1 MLQNHKCSSFYSY
14 PVSFLGGAS
23 VTSFLCIIP
32 EYSTYV
38 KMDDGTQFCILLYS
52 NFIYFGDLIRL
63 ILNKKRYK
71 CQNMVSLF
79 VTKSFLN
86 SKDNIQNILPILQ
99 TALRF
104 IFPSVITS
112 IFFFFVCALDMFCR
126 FQELHNFLLSSFCVS
141 TLNSCPWQFAWEG
154 AHFSG
159 FSLRSLLDPSFRAHC
174 SP

>member
-71 CQNMVSLF
+71 CQNMVPLF

-104 IFPSVITS
+104 IFPSVVTS
-112 IFFFFVCALDMFCR
+112 IFFFFSVLLICSVGSKSFTIFFFPLSVSLPWTHAPGS
-126 FQELHNFLLSSFCVS
+126 LHGRVLISQASV
-141 TLNSCPWQFAWEG
+141 
-154 AHFSG
+154 
-159 FSLRSLLDPSFRAHC
+159 
-174 SP
+174 